1 MSRRGFSSSRGGGF
15 RNYGYGQKRDYYG
28 YNQNYGSEEKYG
40 ESEEFEHRN
49 ANRQPLTKRPK
60 TDDSEDST
68 TPKTNLSS
76 SSTGEK
82 SAVRLRFER
91 AKMKEWRLIIRNLPF
106 KTKKED
112 LQNICSNIGR
122 FAEIVLPPSKKN
134 PKTSAGFGFIQ
145 FVAKEDAEKGKE
157 YFNNNKVLGRSVA
170 ADWALDKDTYE
181 TNAHD
186 EKEHLKKVVKV
197 EKVEEEKKKK
207 NVQKVEDH
215 DEEANDSDEE
225 ENEEDEDEDDN
236 KNDDDSD
243 DDFDVDD
250 DDEGSDKKK
259 KKKPA
264 VERKTDQ
271 AIIDG
276 KVVFLRNLSFETKV
290 EQIKEELSKF
300 GQIDLAIICKYKDS
314 GHSKGTA
321 FVHFSTP
328 LEASNCIEGI
338 EEGTIIDNRL
348 VKANLAI
355 PRKEAA
361 DMEKDKLT
369 KVPKDRRNLRLA
381 RFGLI
386 RDGTT
391 AAAGMS
397 KEDAAKRERI
407 AEAMRKK
414 LENTNMFISPVRLCI
429 HNLPQKINDLKL
441 KDLAQKST
449 SAGAQITECRVWMD
463 KKRLTPDGK
472 PKSSGFGFIAFKEH
486 MHALECLKKLNN
498 NPETFH
504 KDSRPIVE
512 FSVENL
518 LALQA
523 RARRNVKNTTE
534 KMSERVTNEKI
545 RQQVKQSIGEV
556 HTAGMKFLPKFTGKK
571 IRHRNLSGRAKKN
584 IERVKAAKNTKQPE
598 IPAGVGKKKKAMKK
612 NVSKYLSLST

>member
-1 MSRRGFSSSRGGGF
+1 MSRGGFNSSRGGF
-15 RNYGYGQKRDYYG
+15 RNYGYGQKR
-28 YNQNYGSEEKYG
+28 NFNNFYG
-40 ESEEFEHRN
+40 ENEGKYEEGDEFEHRN
-49 ANRQPLTKRPK
+49 ANRQPITKRPK
-60 TDDSEDST
+60 TEEEGEEEA
-68 TPKTNLSS
+68 PKKSQNFINS
-76 SSTGEK
+76 GEK
-82 SAVRLRFER
+82 SALRLKFER

-112 LQNICSNIGR
+112 LQNVCSNFGP
-122 FAEIVLPPSKKN
+122 FAEIVLPPSKKD
-134 PKTSAGFGFIQ
+134 PKTCAGFGFLQ
-145 FVAKEDAEKGKE
+145 FVKKEDAEKSRE
-157 YFNNNKVLGRSVA
+157 YFNSQKFLGRTVA

-186 EKEHLKKVVKV
+186 EKTHLKKVVKV
-197 EKVEEEKKKK
+197 EKEEDNSAKAK
-207 NVQKVEDH
+207 NVKKFE
-215 DEEANDSDEE
+215 DSDEE
-225 ENEEDEDEDDN
+225 DEKEDEEKDGSDASEDSEDE
-236 KNDDDSD
+236 NDEEENSESDSD
-243 DDFDVDD
+243 DVKPKKSSKS
-250 DDEGSDKKK
+250 EGK
-259 KKKPA
+259 
-264 VERKTDQ
+264 RKEPRTDQ
-271 AIIDG
+271 SITDG
-276 KVVFLRNLSFETKV
+276 KVVFLRNLSFETKE

-321 FVHFSTP
+321 FVHFSSP
-328 LEASNCIEGI
+328 LEASNCIEGVEDGI
-338 EEGTIIDNRL
+338 IIDNRL

-369 KVPKDRRNLRLA
+369 KVPKDKRNLRLA

-386 RDGTT
+386 RDGTA

-397 KEDAAKRERI
+397 KEDAAKRERL

-429 HNLPQKINDLKL
+429 HNLPQKINDARLKELAL
-441 KDLAQKST
+441 KSA
-449 SAGAQITECRVWMD
+449 SAGAQVTECRVWMD
-463 KKRLTPDGK
+463 KKRLTADGK
-472 PKSSGFGFIAFKEH
+472 PKSSGFGFVAFKEH
-486 MHALECLKKLNN
+486 LHAIECLKKLNN
-498 NPETFH
+498 NAETFH
-504 KDSRPIVE
+504 KDHRPIVE

-534 KMSERVTNEKI
+534 KMSERVVNEKI

-584 IERVKAAKNTKQPE
+584 VERVKAAKNTKQPE
-598 IPAGVGKKKKAMKK
+598 VVGNKKKKQKK

>member
-1 MSRRGFSSSRGGGF
+1 MSRGGYSSSRGSF
-15 RNYGYGQKRDYYG
+15 RNYGYGQKRDY
-28 YNQNYGSEEKYG
+28 NNYHNDNEEKYG
-40 ESEEFEHRN
+40 ETEEFEHRN

-60 TDDSEDST
+60 TEESGE
-68 TPKTNLSS
+68 TNQRF

-82 SAVRLRFER
+82 SAVRQRFEK
-91 AKMKEWRLIIRNLPF
+91 AKTKEWRLIIRNLPF
-106 KTKKED
+106 KVKKED
-112 LQNICSNIGR
+112 LQNICSAIGP
-122 FAEIVLPPSKKN
+122 FAEIVLPPSKKD

-145 FVAKEDAEKGKE
+145 FVKKEDAEKGRE
-157 YFNNNKVLGRSVA
+157 YFNKNKVLGRSVA

-186 EKEHLKKVVKV
+186 EKEHLKKKVKV
-197 EKVEEEKKKK
+197 EKVEEDKRK
-207 NVQKVEDH
+207 NVKKFE
-215 DEEANDSDEE
+215 DSDEE
-225 ENEEDEDEDDN
+225 EENDDEEEEEEDDEEKDGEDSEDD
-236 KNDDDSD
+236 SE
-243 DDFDVDD
+243 
-250 DDEGSDKKK
+250 DDEEGDKKK
-259 KKKPA
+259 KKKPVA
-264 VERKTDQ
+264 ERKTDQ

-290 EQIKEELSKF
+290 EQIKEELSKY

-321 FVHFSTP
+321 FVHFSSP

-338 EEGTIIDNRL
+338 EDGVIIDNRL

-361 DMEKDKLT
+361 EMEKDKLT
-369 KVPKDRRNLRLA
+369 KVPKDKRNLRLA

-386 RDGTT
+386 RDGTA

-397 KEDAAKRERI
+397 KEDATKRERI

-429 HNLPQKINDLKL
+429 HNLPQKINDAKL
-441 KDLAQKST
+441 KELAQKST
-449 SAGAQITECRVWMD
+449 SAGSLITECRVWMD

-498 NPETFH
+498 NPDTFT
-504 KDSRPIVE
+504 KDHRPIVE

-534 KMSERVTNEKI
+534 KMSERVVNEKI

-584 IERVKAAKNTKQPE
+584 VDRVKAAKNSKQPE
-598 IPAGVGKKKKAMKK
+598 MPASVGKKKKAMKK

>member
-1 MSRRGFSSSRGGGF
+1 MSRGGYSSYRGGF
-15 RNYGYGQKRDYYG
+15 NNYGYSQKRN
-28 YNQNYGSEEKYG
+28 YNSWQQDEGEEKYG

-49 ANRQPLTKRPK
+49 ANRQPLAKRPK
-60 TDDSEDST
+60 AEGTGE
-68 TPKTNLSS
+68 
-76 SSTGEK
+76 STGEK
-82 SAVRLRFER
+82 SAVRLKFER
-91 AKMKEWRLIIRNLPF
+91 AKTKEWRLIIRNLPF

-112 LQNICSNIGR
+112 LQNICSNIGP
-122 FAEIVLPPSKKN
+122 FAEIVLPPSKKG

-145 FVAKEDAEKGKE
+145 FVKKEDAEKGRE
-157 YFNNNKVLGRSVA
+157 YFNSNKVLGRAVA

-186 EKEHLKKVVKV
+186 EKEHLKKKVKIEEV
-197 EKVEEEKKKK
+197 EDAKKKK
-207 NVQKVEDH
+207 TNVKKFEN
-215 DEEANDSDEE
+215 DEEEEEDDDEESDEE
-225 ENEEDEDEDDN
+225 EEEDVDKEEDSEDEDDE
-236 KNDDDSD
+236 
-243 DDFDVDD
+243 
-250 DDEGSDKKK
+250 DDEEDDKNKK
-259 KKKPA
+259 KKKPTA
-264 VERKTDQ
+264 ERKTDQ
-271 AIIDG
+271 AITDG

-338 EEGTIIDNRL
+338 EDGLIIDNRL

-369 KVPKDRRNLRLA
+369 KVPKDKRNLRLA

-386 RDGTT
+386 RDGTA

-397 KEDAAKRERI
+397 KEDATKRERI

-429 HNLPQKINDLKL
+429 HNLPQKVNDVKL
-441 KDLAQKST
+441 KELAQKST
-449 SAGAQITECRVWMD
+449 SAGAVVTECRVWMD

-498 NPETFH
+498 NPDTFT
-504 KDSRPIVE
+504 KDHRPIVE

-534 KMSERVTNEKI
+534 KMSERVVNEKI

-584 IERVKAAKNTKQPE
+584 VDRVKAAKNSKQPE
-598 IPAGVGKKKKAMKK
+598 MPTSVGKKKKAMKK
-612 NVSKYLSLST
+612 NVAKYLSLST